1 MMAAMRMLL
10 PAVLL
15 IMSVAAGADEIQPA
29 PAAASPV
36 QEAQVNATDA
46 KPASPVA
53 DLLIHA
59 LSMIGVRY
67 KYGGNSA
74 ENGFDC
80 SGFVRYVFQEAAG
93 LNLPRDSY
101 GMSKLGDAV
110 DLNQLVPGD
119 LLFYNTLRRRFSHV
133 AIYIGEG
140 RFVHA
145 PSRGKTVEIVDMSD
159 RYWKNRFNG
168 ARRLLQPGTE

>member
-1 MMAAMRMLL
+1 MIAVMKMLL
-10 PAVLL
+10 PTVLL
-15 IMSVAAGADEIQPA
+15 LFTAGACAEEIGPA
-29 PAAASPV
+29 PAAAPPV
-36 QEAQVNATDA
+36 REAQTAEARST
-46 KPASPVA
+46 PPVA
-53 DLLIHA
+53 NLLIHA
-59 LSMIGVRY
+59 LSMIGVQY
-67 KYGGNSA
+67 KFGGNSA
-74 ENGFDC
+74 ESGFDC

-101 GMSKLGDAV
+101 GMSKLGDTV

-145 PSRGKTVEIVDMSD
+145 PSRGKSVEIVDMSD

-168 ARRLLQPGTE
+168 ARRLLQPATE

>member
-1 MMAAMRMLL
+1 MMATMKMLL
-10 PAVLL
+10 PVVLL
-15 IMSVAAGADEIQPA
+15 FICAAAGADEIQPA
-29 PAAASPV
+29 PAATSTV
-36 QEAQVNATDA
+36 QEVKAAEA

-101 GMSKLGDAV
+101 GMSKLGDTV

-133 AIYIGEG
+133 AIYIGDG

-145 PSRGKTVEIVDMSD
+145 PSRGKTVEIVDMGD

>member
-1 MMAAMRMLL
+1 MIAAMKMLL
-10 PAVLL
+10 PGVLL
-15 IMSVAAGADEIQPA
+15 LFSVAVGADEIGPA
-29 PAAASPV
+29 PAIVPPVPETRAAES
-36 QEAQVNATDA
+36 Q
-46 KPASPVA
+46 PASAVA
-53 DLLIHA
+53 NLLIHA
-59 LSMIGVRY
+59 LSMIGVQY
-67 KYGGNSA
+67 KFGGNSA
-74 ENGFDC
+74 EHGFDC

-101 GMSKLGDAV
+101 GMSKQGASV

-145 PSRGKTVEIVDMSD
+145 PSRGKSVEIVDMSD
-159 RYWKNRFNG
+159 RYWKTRFNG
-168 ARRLLQPGTE
+168 ARRLLQPATE